1 MAVVIKGPRSGRSE
15 MAAKHRKA
23 TATRRPLPS
32 RRRTA
37 HDDPDP
43 VLPVPP
49 RDTEKYAY
57 VRRHVWVLTL
67 CAAVSLPPLL
77 YGQVRMIDNSP
88 WFGVYIP
95 FALFGV
101 LCFVL
106 YLIADGTSRSFDLQ
120 EHKRI
125 VAGWTP
131 LCYPSVDVFLPVCGE
146 PMEVLR
152 NTWSHVAILRR
163 RYPGQVTPYVLD
175 DSASPAIKAMAR
187 RFGFAYATRPNRGWF
202 KKSGNLL
209 YGFQISDGDYIL
221 LLDADFTPR
230 PDLLAETLPYLDM
243 FPDVGIVQTPQFF
256 HVLDEQT
263 WVERGAGAAQEL
275 FYRSIQTA
283 RANRDAAICV
293 GSCAVY
299 RRKALEDNRGMS
311 LAEHSEDLH
320 TGFDLRRM
328 GWRLRYL
335 PIALSTGNCPDNVLA
350 FLNQQY
356 RWCSGTMSL
365 LCSKKFWQA
374 NLPLRTRMC
383 YLSGFLYYINT
394 AVFAFVIP
402 LLSIALVAFDPSMLQ
417 LKNLIFFA
425 PILIYSGLIYPMWHR
440 VPYRLEAWSVR
451 VITAWAHIFA
461 LADIMRGRL
470 RGWQPSGSSKTK
482 QDGRKRFWIGLTGW
496 SAGSAA
502 VWAGLALWRMLT
514 MNPYNFFLIFVLG
527 VFQLVVAGRIL
538 IQPRAGSAS

>member
-1 MAVVIKGPRSGRSE
+1 MAAVVKGRRSARSE
-15 MAAKHRKA
+15 TAAKHRKA
-23 TATRRPLPS
+23 AAARGPLPA

-37 HDDPDP
+37 RHDPDP

-57 VRRHVWVLTL
+57 VRRHAWVLTF
-67 CAAVSLPPLL
+67 CAALSLPPLM
-77 YGQVRMIDNSP
+77 YGQIRMIDNSP

-95 FALFGV
+95 FAVFGV

-106 YLIADGTSRSFDLQ
+106 YLIADGTSRSFDL
-120 EHKRI
+120 EGHKRI
-125 VAGWTP
+125 VAGWMP
-131 LCYPSVDVFLPVCGE
+131 LWYPSVDVFLPVCGE

-152 NTWSHVAILRR
+152 NTWSHVAVLRK
-163 RYPGQVTPYVLD
+163 RYRGQVTPYVLD

-209 YGFQISDGDYIL
+209 YGFGISDGDYIL

-230 PDLLAETLPYLDM
+230 PDLLDETLPYLDM

-263 WVERGAGAAQEL
+263 WVERGAGASQEL

-299 RRKALEDNRGMS
+299 RRKALEENRGMS

-320 TGFDLRRM
+320 TGFDLHRK

-335 PIALSTGNCPDNVLA
+335 PIALSTGNCPDNILA

-365 LCSKKFWQA
+365 LGTKKFWQTK
-374 NLPLRTRMC
+374 LPLRTRMC

-402 LLSIALVAFDPSMLQ
+402 LLSIALVAFDPGILQ

-440 VPYRLEAWSVR
+440 VPYRLEAWSVK

-461 LADIMRGRL
+461 LSDLMRGRL

-482 QDGRKRFWIGLTGW
+482 QDGRKRFWIGLIGW
-496 SAGSAA
+496 SGGSAA
-502 VWAGLALWRMLT
+502 VWAALALWRMLT

-527 VFQLVVAGRIL
+527 VFQLVVVGRIL